1 MADWT
6 EHTEGDGVGTDS
18 AGRGEFALRS
28 SEGEATPAAD
38 RRCFLG
44 WTRALPDTA
53 ADWFIEQ
60 HVDGSGEID
69 ASGEVWVFPGARAGR
84 EFLRRIHDRVQS
96 AGRPLVPPLVITPGR
111 LDEIMLEGADP
122 MAPRATRLEVRSA
135 WAAELARATD
145 PIRTSLL
152 GSSRAF
158 RPEEAW
164 ALADRFARAIAELR
178 GEGIDPQAFAAMAPE
193 PESSRWIA
201 LAELDR
207 QVARRLESCG
217 LRDPDATRQI
227 EAEQGSIRL
236 RRVVAAGVL
245 EWSGWQRRM
254 LVRAEATVLVA
265 APESCREDFDVF
277 GAVVADRWIG
287 RACPIPESSVVP
299 VASPEDAVA
308 AMLEA
313 IERWSPG
320 RSTASITV
328 GLSDPALAAPAA
340 RAARAAGLSLH
351 AAEGDSIAAS
361 APGRLIDALATL
373 LTEPTAANGVA
384 FLRHPHAAAW
394 AARSAG
400 IPPDLQS
407 SLPSA
412 IAALVE
418 QRMPRSFADLVEA
431 SSTPIDRA
439 RYGSVK
445 VEDRERER
453 KALQQ
458 ALGVVEQR
466 VAAWTSRHDR
476 AKVWSERFAGWLGEV
491 GEAIAEAIAD
501 DDAGGAMRR
510 RLVEDHR
517 SVGDVLRAFASVPEG
532 LDAEID
538 GAMFLARL
546 LEQLGEGRE
555 APLAEPRAIEAL
567 GWLEL
572 AADPAPCLAIV
583 GMHDEATP
591 GAAAVDPLLP
601 ERLRERLG
609 LGSARRREARDAA
622 ILAMLA
628 GRCEAIEVIVPLKD
642 AEGKA
647 LLPSRLLL
655 HGDGSVSADRVL
667 RFTTPVAVARREA
680 PAAASGFCVPLPDPD
695 RPLPAKLSVT
705 ALRMYLADPRR
716 FELRHVERL
725 EEVVEAAGE
734 LDPLRFGT
742 LTHAVL
748 ERFGGDPAMRA
759 ESDAA
764 RLRDRLDAI
773 LDEVASEAFG
783 SRPRASILVQLR
795 NLRRRLHRFAIA
807 EAASR
812 AEGWET
818 RHVELRLD
826 ASLELGPGEA
836 PQPFSGRIDRVDRHR
851 ETGRLRVLDYKT
863 GDEPADPER
872 SHLVGRGES
881 RRWIDLQLPIY
892 RHLLATQLE
901 VPETAIEVG
910 YVRLAR
916 SSGAPIFRTITR
928 WGDAVFAE
936 AVEKAREVVRSIRA
950 RRFPQ
955 AEPPAWP
962 DAFSNLLHEPV
973 LAAEAAESGEEPD
986 A

>member
-1 MADWT
+1 MTGPGA
-6 EHTEGDGVGTDS
+6 GVP
-18 AGRGEFALRS
+18 ALRS
-28 SEGEATPAAD
+28 RDRSPESASD

-44 WTRALPDTA
+44 WSRALPDSS

-60 HVDGSGEID
+60 HADGDGEID

-84 EFLRRIHDRVQS
+84 EFLRRIHDRAES

-111 LDEIMLEGADP
+111 LDEIMLEGADS

-135 WAAELARATD
+135 WAAELARATES
-145 PIRTSLL
+145 IRTSLL
-152 GSSRAF
+152 GSTRALQ
-158 RPEEAW
+158 PEEAW
-164 ALADRFARAIAELR
+164 ALADRFAKAIAELR
-178 GEGIDPQAFAAMAPE
+178 GEGLEPQAFAALAPE
-193 PESSRWIA
+193 AESSRWIA
-201 LAELDR
+201 IAPLDE
-207 QVARRLESCG
+207 QVAARLASCG
-217 LRDPDATRQI
+217 LRDPDAARHAA
-227 EAEQGSIRL
+227 AEQGSIRPL
-236 RRVVAAGVL
+236 RVVAAGVL

-265 APESCREDFDVF
+265 APESCREDFDAF
-277 GAVVADRWIG
+277 GAVIADRWIG
-287 RACPIPESSVVP
+287 CGCPIPESSVVP

-308 AMLEA
+308 ATLEA
-313 IERWSPG
+313 IERWSSG
-320 RSTASITV
+320 RSAASITV
-328 GLSDPALAAPAA
+328 GLCDPTVAAPAA
-340 RAARAAGLSLH
+340 RAARAVGLSLH
-351 AAEGDSIAAS
+351 VAEGDPIAAS

-384 FLRHPHAAAW
+384 FLRHPHASAW

-400 IPPDLQS
+400 LSHELQA
-407 SLPSA
+407 SLSSA
-412 IAALVE
+412 IALLLE
-418 QRMPRSFADLVEA
+418 ERMPRSFADLVEA
-431 SSTPIDRA
+431 SSMPIDRD
-439 RYGSVK
+439 RFGSVK

-453 KALQQ
+453 EALRQ
-458 ALGVVEQR
+458 ALGAIEHR
-466 VAAWTSRHDR
+466 VTAWTRRLDR
-476 AKVWSERFAGWLGEV
+476 AKAWSERLAGWLGEV

-501 DDAGGAMRR
+501 DDASSELRR

-517 SVGDVLRAFASVPEG
+517 SVGDVLREFASVP
-532 LDAEID
+532 DAIDPEID
-538 GAMFLARL
+538 GAIFLARL

-555 APLAEPRAIEAL
+555 APPAEARAIEAL

-572 AADPAPCLAIV
+572 AADPAPCLVIV

-591 GAAAVDPLLP
+591 GTAAVDPLLP

-622 ILAMLA
+622 TFATIA
-628 GRCEAIEVIVPLKD
+628 GRCERLAVIVPLKD
-642 AEGKA
+642 SEGNA

-655 HGDGSVSADRVL
+655 HGDGVASADRVL
-667 RFTTPVAVARREA
+667 RFTDPQPIARRDA
-680 PAAASGFCVPLPDPD
+680 PAAASGFRVPAPDPE
-695 RPLPAKLSVT
+695 RALPAKLSVT
-705 ALRMYLADPRR
+705 ALRTYLADPRR
-716 FELRHVERL
+716 FELRHVERF
-725 EEVVEAAGE
+725 EEVGMAAGE

-748 ERFGGDPAMRA
+748 ERFGGDAAMRA
-759 ESDAA
+759 EFDAA
-764 RLRDRLDAI
+764 RIRDRLDAF

-795 NLRRRLHRFAIA
+795 NLRRRLHRFAAA

-812 AEGWET
+812 AGGWET

-826 ASLELGPGEA
+826 ASLELGAGEA
-836 PQPFSGRIDRVDRHR
+836 PQAFSGRIDRVDRHR
-851 ETGRLRVLDYKT
+851 ETGTLRVLDYKT
-863 GDEPADPER
+863 GDEAADPER
-872 SHLVGRGES
+872 SHLVGRHGS

-892 RHLLATQLE
+892 RHLLAAQLE

-916 SSGAPIFRTITR
+916 SGGAPIFKTITR
-928 WGDAVFAE
+928 WDEALFAE
-936 AVEKAREVVRSIRA
+936 AVEKAREVVRSIRG

-955 AEPPAWP
+955 VEAPAYP

-973 LAAEAAESGEEPD
+973 LAAEAADSGEERD